1 MLVSQ
6 FDEPLLCFRGLKV
19 HLWKTED
26 IYAMDNA
33 LVSLILCLT
42 LCSDGIYS
50 GDTEPHPADCF
61 DLLSFQCPFVDV
73 LTFLQEDQGVLL
85 CQHKPLS
92 CLVCHIAF
100 HRGTMHAVLSLPIP
114 RVAMEVYT

>member
-1 MLVSQ
+1 MLVPQ

-26 IYAMDNA
+26 SDAMDNA

-61 DLLSFQCPFVDV
+61 
-73 LTFLQEDQGVLL
+73 
-85 CQHKPLS
+85 
-92 CLVCHIAF
+92 
-100 HRGTMHAVLSLPIP
+100 
-114 RVAMEVYT
+114 